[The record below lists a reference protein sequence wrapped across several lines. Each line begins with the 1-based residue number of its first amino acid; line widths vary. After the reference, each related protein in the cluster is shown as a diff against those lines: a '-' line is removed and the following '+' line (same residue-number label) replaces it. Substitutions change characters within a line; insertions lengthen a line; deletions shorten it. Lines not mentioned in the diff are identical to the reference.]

1 MKYYKNILL
10 SIFFML
16 AAVVAITASRTQKPE
31 MSDLILA
38 NIEALADEENP
49 DHPGVDIECN
59 REPPGKCWLS
69 VIGVDYQ
76 PTNYCI
82 YFGFDFRFMRW
93 SLDMVII

>member
-82 YFGFDFRFMRW
+82 YSG
-93 SLDMVII
+93 STLDLCDGVWIW